1 MSCREVRKYEQ
12 RGSRE
17 EKELQRRE
25 GMGARMSCRAEKE

>member
-17 EKELQRRE
+17 EKELEKR
-25 GMGARMSCRAEKE
+25 GYGARMSCRAEKE